1 MEQAP
6 FPKEL
11 GTTSDSNASSSQ
23 DNRRRELV
31 AATQR
36 VIASH
41 GLSGTTSA
49 RVAKEA
55 GLSPGIVN
63 FYFSGKERLLLAALE
78 DASYTF
84 ISTIKKATE
93 RSYPDPG
100 AALQGMMEAV
110 LDPALMSVER
120 IAVWYAFWGEASARP
135 DYLAVCGARDEAY
148 YAALEEACAAV
159 ADTVPPGLTRPAHES
174 IAWSLAGLL
183 ELIWQS
189 LLAPNSS
196 PSRREGHR
204 LVKGFLASVFPWR
217 FEMPDAPV
225 SQKPDESEL
234 PLTLPG
240 WTYDNADFAL
250 LEKERLFLRAWHV
263 MGHVSELRNPG
274 DYLTFEGNGERAFV
288 IRGKDGE
295 LRAFH
300 NVCRHRAHAVV
311 TGEGGN
317 CGKVIRCPY
326 HGWVFSLEGKL
337 KAMAAEGSFPDID
350 RERFGLIEIEMEVFL
365 GFVFFRFESG
375 EPGVAERFAPYA
387 EEMALYRSEEMQ
399 PIGASWRETYP
410 VDWKNQMD
418 NYLEGYHV
426 PVGHPGLYDLFGAR
440 YDNAPAP
447 GGVARAVHWIRKDDQ
462 EVAGW
467 STRHYRKILPE
478 VAHLPADRQR
488 AWSYYALFPYVA
500 IDLYPDQVDFF
511 HVVPEGPG
519 RSRLRARAYA
529 LPDARREMRAAR
541 YLNNRINTKVQ
552 DEDSDLILSVQEG
565 LAGGAYS
572 MGLLSEKE
580 ATLQAFHDHV
590 RQRIPEAKQAAAP
603 SAGAD
608 MQARAWALAPRAAE
622 EKG

>member
-1 MEQAP
+1 MDQSPLPLQDETAQV
-6 FPKEL
+6 KI
-11 GTTSDSNASSSQ
+11 SNPSQ
-23 DNRRRELV
+23 DQRRRELV

-63 FYFSGKERLLLAALE
+63 FYFSGKDRLLLAALE
-78 DASYTF
+78 DASFTF
-84 ISTIKKATE
+84 ITAIKGATE
-93 RSYPDPG
+93 QSYDNPG
-100 AALQGMMEAV
+100 DALEGMLKAV
-110 LDPALMSVER
+110 LDPDLMSPER

-148 YAALEEACAAV
+148 YAALEDACAAV
-159 ADTVPPGLTRPAHES
+159 ADTAPPGVARPAHEA

-189 LLAPNSS
+189 LLAPNSA
-196 PSRREGHR
+196 PSRREGHG

-217 FEMPDAPV
+217 FEMPAGPGREEPI
-225 SQKPDESEL
+225 KAEL
-234 PLTLPG
+234 PLTLAG
-240 WTYDNADFAL
+240 WTYDNADFAR
-250 LEKERLFLRAWHV
+250 LEKERLFLRSWHV
-263 MGHVSELRNPG
+263 MGHVSDVAEPG

-288 IRGKDGE
+288 VRGKDGR

-311 TGEGGN
+311 TGQRGN

-337 KAMAAEGSFPDID
+337 KAMAAEGSFPEID
-350 RERFGLIEIEMEVFL
+350 RERLGLIEIELEIFL
-365 GFVFFRFESG
+365 GFLFFRFETG
-375 EPGVAERFAPYA
+375 EPSVAERFAPYA
-387 EEMALYRSEEMQ
+387 EEMAVYRSAEMQ
-399 PIGASWRETYP
+399 SIGASWRETYP

-447 GGVARAVHWIRKDDQ
+447 GGVARAIHWMRQDAQ
-462 EVAGW
+462 SVAGW
-467 STRHYRKILPE
+467 STRHYHKLLPE
-478 VAHLPADRQR
+478 VPHLPADRQR
-488 AWSYYALFPYVA
+488 AWSYYALYPYVA
-500 IDLYPDQVDFF
+500 LDLYPDQADFF

-529 LPDARREMRAAR
+529 LADDRREMQAAR

-552 DEDSDLILSVQEG
+552 DEDSDLILSVQDG
-565 LAGGAYS
+565 LAGSAYS
-572 MGLLSEKE
+572 VGLLSEKE
-580 ATLQAFHDHV
+580 ATLQAFHDYV
-590 RQRIPEAKQAAAP
+590 RERIPEAAKAAP
-603 SAGAD
+603 PGAGAEAEVKACRL
-608 MQARAWALAPRAAE
+608 MPQATE
-622 EKG
+622 